1 MFRLEKRFTFPMG
14 HRLCKHDGACFN
26 FHGHNY
32 VVLVGLKS
40 TILNKNDMIID
51 FSHLKEELNAIFDVL
66 DHAFMINKE
75 DKEMVEKLQN
85 ADLKVITVDYD
96 PTAERM
102 AEELYFAIQ
111 AKLPKLRI
119 KAENSELCLD
129 YVTIFENENS
139 KATFS
144 EIA

>member
-1 MFRLEKRFTFPMG
+1 MHRMEKRFTFPMG

-40 TILNKNDMIID
+40 AVLNENDMIID
-51 FSHLKEELNAIFDVL
+51 FSHFKEQLNPIFDAL
-66 DHAFMINKE
+66 DHAFMINQS
-75 DKEMVEKLQN
+75 DTDTIGHLEKLS
-85 ADLKVITVDYD
+85 LKVIPVNYD

-102 AEELYFAIQ
+102 AEEIYYAIEARMEKIREV
-111 AKLPKLRI
+111 AKNI
-119 KAENSELCLD
+119 HIQLD

-144 EIA
+144 EGD

>member
-40 TILNKNDMIID
+40 TMLNKNDMIID

-85 ADLKVITVDYD
+85 ADLKVIPVDYD

-111 AKLPKLRI
+111 AKLPQLRK

>member
-85 ADLKVITVDYD
+85 ADLKVIPVDYD

>member
-1 MFRLEKRFTFPMG
+1 MYRLEKRFTFPMG

-40 TILNKNDMIID
+40 PTLNENDMIMD
-51 FSHLKEELNAIFDVL
+51 FSHLKESLSLIFETL
-66 DHAFMINKE
+66 DHAFMISDS
-75 DKEMVEKLQN
+75 DKETIRNLKKLK
-85 ADLKVITVDYD
+85 LKVIPVPYD

-102 AEELYFAIQ
+102 AEQLYYAINN
-111 AKLPKLRI
+111 KLPEIRMKSKNPHI
-119 KAENSELCLD
+119 ELD

-139 KATFS
+139 KATYS
-144 EIA
+144 EE